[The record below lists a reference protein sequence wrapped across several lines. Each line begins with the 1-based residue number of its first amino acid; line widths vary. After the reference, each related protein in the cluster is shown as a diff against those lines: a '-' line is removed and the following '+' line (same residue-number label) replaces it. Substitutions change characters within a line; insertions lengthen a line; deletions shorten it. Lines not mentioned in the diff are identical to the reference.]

1 MKLAIES
8 YQNAAQLATLSCTNE
23 QQFAVKRTTEKRVP
37 CIFLCNWKLIGSE
50 SGDWTKLGT
59 MGGCTKL
66 EKWLDLDGLN
76 GEIKKTFDVYK
87 NIIISYLQIY
97 FYLDITCHERANFLL
112 LRFE

>member
-76 GEIKKTFDVYK
+76 RIMANLRKPQMFTK
-87 NIIISYLQIY
+87 I
-97 FYLDITCHERANFLL
+97 FY
-112 LRFE
+112 